1 MAQFTA
7 ADLQTALRTEANTV
21 KNMGGTNIRFTLTFT
36 NGLSK
41 TYKLNPDGT
50 WKKKPTA
57 TEQGMV
63 RFEWID
69 TSQNRIVSD
78 DGTTV
83 TYADTAYTETID
95 PASVIDYEF
104 IYDIET
110 TSQRD
115 IPSDNE

>member
-1 MAQFTA
+1 MAQTA
-7 ADLQTALRTEANTV
+7 ADLQTVLRTEANTV

-50 WKKKPTA
+50 WMKKPTA
-57 TEQGMV
+57 TDQGLL

-69 TSQNRIVSD
+69 TARKRIVND
-78 DGTTV
+78 NGTTV

-95 PASVIDYEF
+95 PTEVIGYEF
-104 IYDIET
+104 IYDLET